1 MNAVLLLVEPEVI
14 ILVESRHGV
23 MTGPSRSGTRLRF
36 LGASI
41 GLSTVIVLLD
51 MAWRAEH
58 NPCAGPTPAPQP
70 SSTIVPW
77 PSQKSSRTPREG
89 RTLCSPVS
97 LSTFCASSRRCSRA
111 RGPLRARSRARGACQ
126 LGPEHPVDIV
136 GRRILHYAAPVC
148 TIFNR
153 AIFTV
158 ALAKRMLI
166 LLLLGPAVNVFVE
179 KRR

>member
-1 MNAVLLLVEPEVI
+1 MNAVLLVVEPEVI

-36 LGASI
+36 LGTSI

-97 LSTFCASSRRCSRA
+97 LST
-111 RGPLRARSRARGACQ
+111 RGGNPRPQPSVLPRGVVRGLAGLFV
-126 LGPEHPVDIV
+126 LGLVLGVLVNLDLS
-136 GRRILHYAAPVC
+136 ILS
-148 TIFNR
+148 T
-153 AIFTV
+153 
-158 ALAKRMLI
+158 
-166 LLLLGPAVNVFVE
+166 
-179 KRR
+179 

>member
-1 MNAVLLLVEPEVI
+1 MCWSNPRSTTFLPDSPVAFPEV
-14 ILVESRHGV
+14 ES
-23 MTGPSRSGTRLRF
+23 GPQR
-36 LGASI
+36 GADSAQHS
-41 GLSTVIVLLD
+41 LPLN
-51 MAWRAEH
+51 AWR
-58 NPCAGPTPAPQP
+58 
-70 SSTIVPW
+70 
-77 PSQKSSRTPREG
+77 KSAS
-89 RTLCSPVS
+89 
-97 LSTFCASSRRCSRA
+97 STFCASSRRCSRA

-158 ALAKRMLI
+158 ALAKRVLI
-166 LLLLGPAVNVFVE
+166 LLLLAPAVNVFVE